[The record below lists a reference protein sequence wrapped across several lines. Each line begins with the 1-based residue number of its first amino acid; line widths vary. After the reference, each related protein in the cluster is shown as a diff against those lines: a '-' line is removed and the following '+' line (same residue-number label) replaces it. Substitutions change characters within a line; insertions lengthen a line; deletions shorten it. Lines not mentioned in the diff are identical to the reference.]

1 MYVWRVWYVISCWV
15 SLKTSL
21 TYFRLPTEQRE
32 ALMMQV
38 SWGMEMDAC
47 LPFGPHVEE
56 RLHLLRKLKSFNISK
71 DILTVV
77 DKSLIDS
84 ILTYDI
90 STWFNF
96 LTIKHKTKI
105 SQIINQTSQ
114 WWEKPSSSPRTPL
127 NPSTV
132 FSNFMIYL
140 FLPSVLCFKP
150 VVFVWGKLN
159 VQMCF

>member
-1 MYVWRVWYVISCWV
+1 MPSPREMCRCSHHGDLVWV
-15 SLKTSL
+15 KTSL

-47 LPFGPHVEE
+47 LSFGPHVDSVHKKAQQ

-77 DKSLIDS
+77 YKSLIDS

-114 WWEKPSSSPRTPL
+114 
-127 NPSTV
+127 
-132 FSNFMIYL
+132 
-140 FLPSVLCFKP
+140 
-150 VVFVWGKLN
+150 
-159 VQMCF
+159 